1 MQINHSEIRI
11 NAMFSGV
18 TGQIITCNTNYKK
31 GGKLNLETQRVFTA
45 SSEVRCNDQ
54 SEDSR
59 KIRIE
64 KV

>member
-1 MQINHSEIRI
+1 MLQV
-11 NAMFSGV
+11 V
-18 TGQIITCNTNYKK
+18 TGKPSNCNIDHMKEGKLN
-31 GGKLNLETQRVFTA
+31 GKLNLETQRVFTA

-64 KV
+64 EV